1 MLATIFTTFNLA
13 DAYLVRSRL
22 EAAGFEPSLRN
33 ELSALTM
40 EGYTM
45 AAGGIDVQ
53 VPTARATEARLFLES
68 PAPAAE

>member
-1 MLATIFTTFNLA
+1 MLVTIYTTFNLA

-53 VPTARATEARLFLES
+53 VPPARAAEARIFLES
-68 PAPAAE
+68 PAPSAE